1 MSIAPIALDHAD
13 RKAAAKLVFDG
24 VSKRFGRGPD
34 SVLAVQRADAYVGDG
49 DFLCIVGPS
58 GCGKSTLLNIVAGF
72 ETPSAGEVRLDGK
85 LVERPGA
92 ERGVVFQ
99 QGALFTWMTVLENV
113 AFGPRARGVPAAE
126 ARDTAMAYLEMVGL
140 KGFAK
145 RYPYELSG
153 GMQQRVGIARAL
165 ANDPDVLLMDE
176 PFAALDQQTR
186 ELLQEE
192 IKRIWKRTRKTVLW
206 ITHSIEEALF
216 LASHLVVMTAR
227 PGRLKAAYTVDFDSE
242 ADRNVTT
249 SAAFTSAKREI
260 VGLLREESIEAQRQ
274 EGVTTEGLAT
284 EGGAP

>member
-1 MSIAPIALDHAD
+1 VSIAPIALDHAD

-140 KGFAK
+140 QGFAK

>member
-34 SVLAVQRADAYVGDG
+34 SVLAVQRADAYVGEG

-85 LVERPGA
+85 LVDRPGA

-113 AFGPRARGVPAAE
+113 AFGPRARGVAAGE
-126 ARDTAMAYLEMVGL
+126 ARDTAMRYLEMVGL
-140 KGFAK
+140 KAFAK

-227 PGRLKAAYTVDFDSE
+227 PGRLKAAYAVDFDSE
-242 ADRNVTT
+242 VDPNVTT
-249 SAAFTSAKREI
+249 SPAFTAAKREI
-260 VGLLREESIEAQRQ
+260 VGLLRAESIEAQRQ
-274 EGVTTEGLAT
+274 EGVVA
-284 EGGAP
+284 

>member
-1 MSIAPIALDHAD
+1 VSIASIDLDRAD

-34 SVLAVQRADAYVGDG
+34 SVLAVARADAYVGNG
-49 DFLCIVGPS
+49 EFLCIVGPS

-72 ETPSAGEVRLDGK
+72 ETPSGGEVRLDGTPIT
-85 LVERPGA
+85 RPGA

-99 QGALFTWMTVLENV
+99 QGALFTWMSVLENV
-113 AFGPRARGVPAAE
+113 AFGPRARGVAPGE
-126 ARDTAMAYLEMVGL
+126 ARDRAMVYLEMVGL
-140 KGFAK
+140 ASFAK

-192 IKRIWKRTRKTVLW
+192 IKHIWRSTRKTVLW

-216 LASHLVVMTAR
+216 LATHLVVMTAR
-227 PGRLKAAYTVDFDSE
+227 PGRLKAAYKVDFDSE
-242 ADRNVTT
+242 SDRNVTT
-249 SAAFTSAKREI
+249 SAEFTAAKREI
-260 VGLLREESIEAQRQ
+260 VNLLRDESIEAQRQ
-274 EGVTTEGLAT
+274 EGVGR
-284 EGGAP
+284 

>member
-1 MSIAPIALDHAD
+1 VSIAPIALDHAD

>member
-1 MSIAPIALDHAD
+1 MCRRVTVLLACVL
-13 RKAAAKLVFDG
+13 AAALTAQAATFTIVDLPSKGTDAAIGISGSKTYTHTFD
-24 VSKRFGRGPD
+24 FGSNAP
-34 SVLAVQRADAYVGDG
+34 VT
-49 DFLCIVGPS
+49 I
-58 GCGKSTLLNIVAGF
+58 N
-72 ETPSAGEVRLDGK
+72 
-85 LVERPGA
+85 
-92 ERGVVFQ
+92 GVVFQ

-113 AFGPRARGVPAAE
+113 AFGPRARGVPAGQ

-165 ANDPDVLLMDE
+165 ANDPAVLLMDE

-227 PGRLKAAYTVDFDSE
+227 PGRLKAAYAVDFDSE
-242 ADRNVTT
+242 ADPNVTT
-249 SAAFTSAKREI
+249 SPGFTSAKREI

-274 EGVTTEGLAT
+274 EGVAS
-284 EGGAP
+284 